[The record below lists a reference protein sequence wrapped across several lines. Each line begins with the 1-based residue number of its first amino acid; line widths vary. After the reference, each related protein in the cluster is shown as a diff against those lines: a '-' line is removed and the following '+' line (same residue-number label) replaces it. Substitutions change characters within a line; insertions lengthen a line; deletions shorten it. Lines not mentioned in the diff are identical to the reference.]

1 MYSNAMSQSVQ
12 ADGGRSS
19 TERFT
24 DDVDAED
31 LIEGD
36 RIAPQLVARTPG
48 QLGEIIKPSHPEGD
62 NPPKTQ
68 LVAIT
73 QINGMEDTHSAIL
86 ADPETGIM
94 VRAHCHDSSSAWS
107 QQERDWKVSDVG
119 SDVTVT
125 EVHDVE
131 YADGDDTG
139 DDHEYVQGWAEIVVV
154 DKANG
159 HFDYSDEVSL
169 DGSTIQ
175 LRDVDGRRAT
185 ATIDLEQ

>member
-1 MYSNAMSQSVQ
+1 MSQTAK
-12 ADGGRSS
+12 ADGGR
-19 TERFT
+19 TETKRFT

-36 RIAPQLVARTPG
+36 RIAPKLVARTPG
-48 QLGEIIKPSHPEGD
+48 QLGQPIKPTHPEGD
-62 NPPKTQ
+62 DAPDTQ

-73 QINGMEDTHSAIL
+73 QIDGMEDTHSAIL

-107 QQERDWKVSDVG
+107 QKERDWKVSDVG
-119 SDVTVT
+119 TDVAVT

-131 YADGDDTG
+131 YADSDDND
-139 DDHEYVQGWAEIVVV
+139 DDHEFVEGWAEIVVV

-159 HFDYSDEVSL
+159 HFNYSDEVAL
-169 DGSTIQ
+169 DGSTIS

-185 ATIDLEQ
+185 ATIHLEA